1 MLKGISR
8 ARLVGAWFAT
18 VGVMIAT
25 RVVSGATITISS
37 GGLWLA
43 ACVVPPAVMWLVW
56 RDASPVT
63 LAALL
68 HSVNRPSKEV
78 RP

>member
-1 MLKGISR
+1 MKAICR

-18 VGVMIAT
+18 VGVMTAA
-25 RVVSGATITISS
+25 RVVSGATMTISS

-43 ACVVPPAVMWLVW
+43 ACVVPPAVMWLVL
-56 RDASPVT
+56 RVASPVT
-63 LAALL
+63 FAALL
-68 HSVNRPSKEV
+68 HSVNKPSKEV

>member
-8 ARLVGAWFAT
+8 AQLVGAWFAA
-18 VGVMIAT
+18 VAVMIAT
-25 RVVSGATITISS
+25 SVVSGAAITISR

-43 ACVVPPAVMWLVW
+43 ACVVPAAVMLLVW
-56 RDASPVT
+56 RGASPVT
-63 LAALL
+63 CAPLL